1 MSCWH
6 CWGLCGH
13 STEALDLCGCGDLP
27 SGPLIRAGNEASN
40 GNTPV
45 SVFHK
50 KCIFVILLFH
60 HGKKKDRKSLGVILN
75 LIPCFQLIFSASL
88 LYCRCELQFHLLR
101 AELCIPAA
109 FPLTWRVEADQSP
122 SGDDSGQM
130 PPSGGVSA
138 SLHALQREPRESG

>member
-1 MSCWH
+1 MKPPKE
-6 CWGLCGH
+6 
-13 STEALDLCGCGDLP
+13 T
-27 SGPLIRAGNEASN
+27 
-40 GNTPV
+40 
-45 SVFHK
+45 
-50 KCIFVILLFH
+50 LLFLFFTKNVFLLFCYFIM
-60 HGKKKDRKSLGVILN
+60 KKKERKSLGVILN